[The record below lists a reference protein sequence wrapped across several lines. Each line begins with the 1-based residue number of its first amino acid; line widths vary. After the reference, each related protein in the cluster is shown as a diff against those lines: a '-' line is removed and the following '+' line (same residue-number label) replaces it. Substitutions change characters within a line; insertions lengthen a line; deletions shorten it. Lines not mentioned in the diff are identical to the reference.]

1 MLYKITY
8 EKIHILKRNQ
18 DYNVIGDFIIFK
30 NLLFITKDDLG
41 DVLIN
46 AKEGFVTFSTN
57 YQEALMHKE
66 KINDIMNNSNN
77 INKKL
82 AN

>member
-46 AKEGFVTFSTN
+46 SKEGFVIFSTN
-57 YQEALMHKE
+57 YQEAVIHKE
-66 KINDIMNNSNN
+66 KINDI
-77 INKKL
+77 I
-82 AN
+82 

>member
-46 AKEGFVTFSTN
+46 AKEGFVIFSTS
-57 YQEALMHKE
+57 YQEALMNKE

>member
-30 NLLFITKDDLG
+30 NLLFITKNDLG

-46 AKEGFVTFSTN
+46 SKEGFVIFSTS
-57 YQEALMHKE
+57 YQEALMNKE